1 MSFLENCD
9 ILTFTLLSAIVLLIA
24 LFILF
29 YSLKRYELAIVFI
42 LLSPWAHWIF
52 TPGVHE
58 GDIESAAP
66 DFGTYMRVSI
76 VVLVGIIGVFQ
87 FLKLRSGGRNG
98 VPFYLLLLGG
108 FVLYALLSTIYSIDK
123 KYTFVRSSEFIFFF
137 FFLLGF
143 YYWLKDKTRLDK
155 TLNIYFMIMTCGI
168 IINIIA
174 LVLFPSRV
182 WSWIMPDR
190 FQGILE
196 HPNTLGAFC
205 MLSYP
210 VLMWKYNSL
219 SPIGK
224 VLLLFLFCTVL
235 FMHTL
240 SGSRA
245 SLVTSILGFFLW
257 YLIIN
262 RANLYSLAKILSL
275 ALIILSGVVLL
286 LQYRPASL
294 KREAADITNLTG
306 RTEFWQGCI
315 QLVKERPITGY
326 GYGVGG
332 KIWSDP
338 RFYKAGQFLWSGSAR
353 ASLHNGY
360 LSMAIGLGFAGL
372 LIWLSL
378 ILIPAWKVMRLEPC
392 GHKALVVVILFQGM
406 VLNCFETSIVSGSQ
420 IITSLVFW
428 LFLVMAQR
436 LPLLPSP
443 DRANELPAVGFV
455 PTRRRYYAA

>member
-29 YSLKRYELAIVFI
+29 YSLKRYELAIVLI

-66 DFGTYMRVSI
+66 DFGTYMRISI
-76 VVLVGIIGVFQ
+76 VALVGIVGAFQ
-87 FLKLRSGGRNG
+87 LFKLKSSGHNR
-98 VPFYLLLLGG
+98 VSFYLLLLGG

-174 LVLFPSRV
+174 LVLFPGRV
-182 WSWIMPDR
+182 WSWLMPDR

-210 VLMWKYNSL
+210 VLMWKYPNL

-224 VLLLFLFCTVL
+224 VLLLFLFCIVL
-235 FMHTL
+235 FMHIL

-245 SLVTSILGFFLW
+245 SLVTSILGFFIW

-275 ALIILSGVVLL
+275 VLIILSGVVLL

-294 KREAADITNLTG
+294 KREVADITNLTG
-306 RTEFWQGCI
+306 RTEFWQGCV

-360 LSMAIGLGFAGL
+360 LSIAIGLGLAGL
-372 LIWLSL
+372 LIWSSL
-378 ILIPAWKVMRLEPC
+378 VLIPAWKVMRLEPC

-406 VLNCFETSIVSGSQ
+406 ALNCFETSIVSGSQ

-436 LPLLPSP
+436 LPFPPSP
-443 DRANELPAVGFV
+443 DRTNELSAVSFV
-455 PTRRRYYAA
+455 PIRRTDHAG